1 MSRASA
7 LGLVVG
13 DALDLGEHAFAV
25 AIEREGVH
33 PPEHLPVGFRNGACH
48 RADSFAVEAERE

>member
-1 MSRASA
+1 MSA
-7 LGLVVG
+7 LGPVVS

-25 AIEREGVH
+25 AFERERVH